1 VASFD
6 TMPSSSWAAQAG
18 KKAAASPNE
27 LFAELQLICRV
38 DAEKPLQLDPALSEG
53 NFAQVFAIEMQNV
66 EGIED

>member
-1 VASFD
+1 
-6 TMPSSSWAAQAG
+6 
-18 KKAAASPNE
+18 
-27 LFAELQLICRV
+27 LQLICRV